1 MAILEKLLEKAR
13 QAGKN
18 VVLPEGNDPR
28 VVSAANKIIEQSV
41 AKSVI
46 VLGTEE
52 EISKACADA
61 GIEER
66 KFDSF
71 DHLTSDKLDAYAEEL
86 RESRA
91 KKGKDVTIEKAK
103 EMMKNRLFYGCMM
116 TKLGVVDAMV
126 AGSIAS
132 TGDMLRA
139 AFTVVGTAPGIKSA
153 SSCFIMDLATPSPAG
168 DTTLLYADGAV
179 VPEPDAEALVDIALA
194 TAKTHQ
200 GLIGTQPRVA
210 FVCFS
215 TMGSGGDH
223 PLVVKVRKAA
233 EMAKK
238 IVAEQGL
245 DIVVDGELQ
254 ADAALVPA
262 IAASKCPNSPLK
274 GSANIL
280 VFPDLNVGNTCYKLT
295 QRLAG
300 AKALGPALQG
310 LAYPINDLSRGC
322 SDDDIVATSAIAI
335 CQSLV

>member
-13 QAGKN
+13 LAGKN
-18 VVLPEGNDPR
+18 IVLPEGHDPR
-28 VVSAANKIIEQSV
+28 VVSAANKLLDQRIV
-41 AKSVI
+41 KSVV

-52 EISKACADA
+52 EVSTSCVKAD
-61 GIEER
+61 IKER
-66 KFDSF
+66 KFAI
-71 DHLTSDKLDAYAEEL
+71 LNPLASDKLDVYAVEL

-91 KKGKDVTIEKAK
+91 KKGKDISLEKAK

-116 TKLGVVDAMV
+116 TKLGLVDAMV

-153 SSCFIMDLATPSPAG
+153 SSAIIMDLATPSPAG
-168 DTTLLYADGAV
+168 DTTILYADAAV
-179 VPEPDAEALVDIALA
+179 IPEPDAETLVDIALA
-194 TAKTHQ
+194 TAKTHKS
-200 GLIGTQPRVA
+200 LIGTQPRVA

-215 TMGSGGDH
+215 TKGSGGDH
-223 PLVVKVRKAA
+223 PLIVKVRKAA
-233 EMAKK
+233 EMTKK
-238 IVAEQGL
+238 IVAERKL

-262 IAASKCPNSPLK
+262 IAKSKCPDSPLK

-280 VFPDLNVGNTCYKLT
+280 IFPDLNVGNLCYKLT

-300 AKALGPALQG
+300 AAALGPALQG
-310 LAYPINDLSRGC
+310 LAFPINDLSRGC
-322 SDDDIVATSAIAI
+322 TDDDIVATSAIAI
-335 CQSLV
+335 CQSLE